1 MAKRYWLFKSEPD
14 TFSID
19 DLQRAPKGV
28 AVWDGVRNYQ
38 ARNMLRDIIKV
49 GDEVFFYH
57 SRVQPPGIAGICR
70 VVREGFPD
78 KSALELSS
86 QYYDPKVHSDK
97 PVWYAVEVQF
107 VLKLPKI
114 IPLEV
119 LKKTPGLQKMMV
131 TRKGNRLSIQ
141 PVTSEEWKI
150 IMVLMKN
157 YR

>member
-14 TFSID
+14 KFSID
-19 DLQRAPKGV
+19 DLKRAPKGI
-28 AVWDGVRNYQ
+28 AIWDGVRNYQ
-38 ARNMLRDIIKV
+38 ARNMLRDLIKV
-49 GDEVFFYH
+49 RDEVLFYH

-78 KSALELSS
+78 KSALDFSS
-86 QYYDPKVHSDK
+86 QYYDPRARSDK
-97 PVWYAVEVQF
+97 PIWYAVEVQF
-107 VLKLPKI
+107 VLKLNEI
-114 IPLEV
+114 IPLDV
-119 LKKTPGLQKMMV
+119 LKETPGLQKMMV

-150 IMVLMKN
+150 IKALMKK